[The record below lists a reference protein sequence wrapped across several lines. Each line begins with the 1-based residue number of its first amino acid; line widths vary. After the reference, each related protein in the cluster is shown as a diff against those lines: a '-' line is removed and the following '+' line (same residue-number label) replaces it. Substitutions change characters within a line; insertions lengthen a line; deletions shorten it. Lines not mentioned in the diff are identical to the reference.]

1 MTRLKVVILYVFF
14 IALSCTTPSVV
25 VDPPRL
31 ASPKPQAVDQA
42 QIPIQPRIRPRLAI
56 LPFTGGSP
64 EDAESIAEFFSY
76 EAEINRVFAPVPRT
90 RAIETLMKEQQ
101 FQRSGLTDSDTIAE
115 LGKQLNA
122 DYVLAGHIAVLG
134 NSKLLLIT
142 IIDVKEL
149 QQIAGD
155 YREYQQLE
163 RVVDLL
169 PDMAKQIAGA
179 AERDVS
185 GLPRLAVLPFN
196 VLSSGMDQQDAEL
209 LAQLL
214 ATELANSG
222 VYAVFPRTKAIEKV
236 MEEHHIERSGMTD
249 QESIKAIGEAVNAQY
264 VLSANVR
271 KLGADNYFS
280 ASILHI
286 VEASQVPGGTREK
299 YQTVND
305 GLSLMPKIAQSLTGS
320 AAPMRNVP
328 ANMVRV
334 EGGTFQMGSNNGQD
348 WEKPVHT
355 VTVKGFYMGKYE
367 VTQKE
372 WQELMGTTVAQQRDM
387 ADRSWSLYGVG
398 DNYPIYYVSWYEAV
412 EYCNKLS
419 LKEGLSPAYR
429 GSGNNIVCDF
439 NATGYRLPT
448 EAEWEYAARGGNKDP
463 MAYEYSG
470 GNSVESV
477 AWYSGNSGN
486 SSHPVGT
493 KQPNSLGLYDMS
505 GNVWEWCW
513 DWYGGYSSGS
523 QTDPTGVS
531 SGTYRVFRG
540 GRWYDG
546 AALVRA
552 ANRDN
557 STPLSRIGSLGFRL
571 VRP

>member
-1 MTRLKVVILYVFF
+1 L
-14 IALSCTTPSVV
+14 ALST
-25 VDPPRL
+25 
-31 ASPKPQAVDQA
+31 ASLFSQAK
-42 QIPIQPRIRPRLAI
+42 PRLAI

-64 EDAESIAEFFSY
+64 DDAETIAEFFSF
-76 EAEINRVFAPVPRT
+76 EDEINRVFTPVPRT
-90 RAIETLMKEQQ
+90 RAIETLMKEQE

-142 IIDVKEL
+142 IVDVKEL

-155 YREYQQLE
+155 YREYQRIE
-163 RVVDLL
+163 SVIDVMS
-169 PDMAKQIAGA
+169 DMAKRIAGA
-179 AERDVS
+179 ATQRVS

-196 VLSSGMDQQDAEL
+196 VLSSGMDQGDAEL

-222 VYAVFPRTKAIEKV
+222 RYAVFPRTKAIEKV

-249 QESIKAIGEAVNAQY
+249 AESIKAIGEAVNAQY

-280 ASILHI
+280 ASVLHI
-286 VEASQVPGGTREK
+286 AEASQGRGTREK

-305 GLSLMPKIAQSLTGS
+305 GLTLMPKIAQTLTAGATS
-320 AAPMRNVP
+320 SRVP
-328 ANMVRV
+328 ANMVLV
-334 EGGTFQMGSNNGQD
+334 EGGTFRMGSDNGEND
-348 WEKPVHT
+348 EKPVHT

-372 WQELMGTTVAQQRDM
+372 WVEVMGNNP
-387 ADRSWSLYGVG
+387 SNFKG
-398 DNYPIYYVSWYEAV
+398 DNLPVENISWNEAV

-419 LKEGLSPAYR
+419 IKEGLTPAYR
-429 GSGNNIVCDF
+429 GSGNNITCDF
-439 NATGYRLPT
+439 NAAGYRLPT
-448 EAEWEYAARGGNKDP
+448 EAEWEYGAKGGNKDYIS
-463 MAYEYSG
+463 YEYSG

-477 AWYSGNSGN
+477 AWYTGNSG
-486 SSHPVGT
+486 SRTHPVGT
-493 KQPNSLGLYDMS
+493 KQANSLGLYDMS

-513 DWYGGYSSGS
+513 DWYGNYRNEA
-523 QTDPTGVS
+523 QTNPAGAS
-531 SGTYRVFRG
+531 SGTTRVERG
-540 GRWYDG
+540 GSWGYG
-546 AALVRA
+546 AAFVRSA
-552 ANRDN
+552 DRDYFTPSNRDSN
-557 STPLSRIGSLGFRL
+557 LGFRL
-571 VRP
+571 VRPQF